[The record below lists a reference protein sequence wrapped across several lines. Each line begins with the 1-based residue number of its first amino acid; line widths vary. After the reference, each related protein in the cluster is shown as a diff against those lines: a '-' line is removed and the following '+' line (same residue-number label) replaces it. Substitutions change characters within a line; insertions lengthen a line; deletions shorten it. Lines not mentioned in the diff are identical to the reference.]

1 MASKIQVKLI
11 LELRESHMSRNT
23 ISALRGMSRNSVS
36 SVFRIADQM
45 GITYSDVKHKT
56 PDEVYRLFFPEKFAI
71 ETLHQDPDYDYVH
84 EELKRIGVTLKLLW
98 KEYQDECL
106 RKGTLPMGYTKYCRG
121 YAAHTVSKK
130 ITNHLIHK
138 PGVAV
143 EVDWSGS
150 TMSYVN
156 RSTGEVIKVYL
167 FTATLPYSQ
176 YTYVEPCLDMKQH
189 TWLRCHVHMYEFYGG
204 VPIRTVCDNLKTGVV
219 KHPKEGEIILN
230 DEYDALAQHYITAV
244 MPTGIRK
251 PKQKPSVE
259 GSVGK
264 LATAVIAKLRNKDFG
279 SFEELKAGVR
289 DALEEFNKQPFQKRE
304 GSRYLAFEEE
314 SEYLHRLP
322 DIPYEIADW
331 FYHRSIA
338 LDSHVVYANN
348 RYSCPYQ
355 YMGKKVDIRVSEN
368 LLEIYYQDQR
378 IKTHKKLPAYVSNKF
393 STDKEDMPDYFSK
406 PEWDDQ
412 RILNWAYSI
421 GTHTG
426 EVISRIFS
434 GVKIKEQGYNSSL
447 SVLRLSKSYSE
458 ARLETACEFA
468 LTKVRMPRYHHLKT
482 ILSSNQDQIYLSNK
496 FSETRNHA
504 TEGYVRGPEYYGGKK
519 K

>member
-23 ISALRGMSRNSVS
+23 ISTLRGMSRNSVS

-204 VPIRTVCDNLKTGVV
+204 VPIRTVCDNFKTGVV
-219 KHPKEGEIILN
+219 KHPKEGDIILN

-264 LATAVIAKLRNKDFG
+264 LATAVIAKLRNRDFG
-279 SFEELKAGVR
+279 SFEELKAEVR
-289 DALEEFNKQPFQKRE
+289 DALEEFNTEPFQKRE

-331 FYHRSIA
+331 
-338 LDSHVVYANN
+338 
-348 RYSCPYQ
+348 C
-355 YMGKKVDIRVSEN
+355 K
-368 LLEIYYQDQR
+368 
-378 IKTHKKLPAYVSNKF
+378 
-393 STDKEDMPDYFSK
+393 
-406 PEWDDQ
+406 W
-412 RILNWAYSI
+412 
-421 GTHTG
+421 
-426 EVISRIFS
+426 
-434 GVKIKEQGYNSSL
+434 
-447 SVLRLSKSYSE
+447 
-458 ARLETACEFA
+458 
-468 LTKVRMPRYHHLKT
+468 
-482 ILSSNQDQIYLSNK
+482 
-496 FSETRNHA
+496 
-504 TEGYVRGPEYYGGKK
+504 
-519 K
+519 